1 MKHLKKRLIGSIVI
15 LLVFTGVLG
24 IALFHTYQAINQSR
38 YSKEGLADIRA
49 IQKTAHKALDLYRQ
63 ASESIDH
70 TYRAK
75 VELSAATYRNDPDS
89 EFARKPSLL
98 PGGAVIRVE
107 GGKVTVPDGF
117 PGDLKLNAGMFAE
130 LSGIAT
136 YIPDD
141 AAQQSGVIAAA
152 NGETPGNRLTYYVY
166 YSQIDEPFYYIEWKD
181 RDLIR
186 QEKLSCFDV
195 YESLGGIEKIYN
207 ANFVLFDVSGIEK
220 AGPNCKYSSR
230 DMKPYVDEM
239 EKKAAELLK
248 SNEAGFDPE
257 TPRMV
262 ELGGVSYRLY
272 VQQNDAL
279 QVVIAYLFPLAQNNS
294 AVTEQTVFLMA
305 VFLFIC
311 AVYLVWF
318 LSVVWVVRNHS
329 LNDRQKIEFR
339 PKRIKRVSRAF
350 VILGG
355 LVILAAAILG
365 QCLFRLYDKYEQVGD
380 TINLLYQKIDEYE
393 IQKNA
398 AKETKR
404 KAYEECAES
413 IAELLGDHPHL
424 RTPEQLQ
431 AYCDILGTDYLM
443 LFDKDGRETVT
454 NSEYRGLSL
463 STDPADSSHDFRRLL
478 AGVPVISHDVEPE
491 PLSGIERMMV
501 GARITMKDEAEGPYQ
516 AILMAIPV
524 SRIAE
529 SDPQTASDIMTEMAT
544 DSMLI
549 FSMDPQSQKITAS
562 SRKEMIGENAVR
574 VGISPSCIRDD
585 LMDFVRI
592 NGVQY
597 YCEAQKG
604 NDGQLYFCAAEK
616 DGMYSNVQLYAVIC
630 CGISML
636 FMLMIALYSV
646 KGYEKDFMSS
656 PDSGDKL
663 RDMTNEIDVANGRRK
678 WSVDPSKRW
687 LPAFTDYGNRTPI
700 RNALITVQ
708 GIFAFGALMTTVLLV
723 APSSGKR
730 MTLFAYI
737 FSDQWARGVNLFAVT
752 SIVILLL
759 EVVAVLIL
767 LKLIVQVISMICG
780 TRGETICRLILN
792 LMNYIA
798 VIVFLFFALQYIGID
813 VTTLLA
819 SLGLLTFAIS
829 LGAKDLVTDM
839 LAGISI
845 IFEGNFQVGDIIE
858 VNGYWGRVLEI
869 GVQTTKLEGL
879 GGNIKIIGNRD
890 INNVVNKTRMNSWYA
905 LEIGVPSEQIK
916 EVEEML
922 LKGFPDIG
930 ATIPEIVSGP
940 YYKGIE
946 SFTSSAGKGVLR
958 ILITAE
964 CNEND
969 YRHVKHKL
977 NHAIAVL
984 FDEHNIPIM

>member
-1 MKHLKKRLIGSIVI
+1 
-15 LLVFTGVLG
+15 
-24 IALFHTYQAINQSR
+24 
-38 YSKEGLADIRA
+38 
-49 IQKTAHKALDLYRQ
+49 
-63 ASESIDH
+63 
-70 TYRAK
+70 
-75 VELSAATYRNDPDS
+75 
-89 EFARKPSLL
+89 
-98 PGGAVIRVE
+98 
-107 GGKVTVPDGF
+107 
-117 PGDLKLNAGMFAE
+117 
-130 LSGIAT
+130 
-136 YIPDD
+136 
-141 AAQQSGVIAAA
+141 
-152 NGETPGNRLTYYVY
+152 
-166 YSQIDEPFYYIEWKD
+166 
-181 RDLIR
+181 
-186 QEKLSCFDV
+186 
-195 YESLGGIEKIYN
+195 
-207 ANFVLFDVSGIEK
+207 
-220 AGPNCKYSSR
+220 
-230 DMKPYVDEM
+230 
-239 EKKAAELLK
+239 
-248 SNEAGFDPE
+248 
-257 TPRMV
+257 
-262 ELGGVSYRLY
+262 
-272 VQQNDAL
+272 
-279 QVVIAYLFPLAQNNS
+279 
-294 AVTEQTVFLMA
+294 
-305 VFLFIC
+305 
-311 AVYLVWF
+311 
-318 LSVVWVVRNHS
+318 
-329 LNDRQKIEFR
+329 
-339 PKRIKRVSRAF
+339 
-350 VILGG
+350 
-355 LVILAAAILG
+355 
-365 QCLFRLYDKYEQVGD
+365 
-380 TINLLYQKIDEYE
+380 
-393 IQKNA
+393 
-398 AKETKR
+398 
-404 KAYEECAES
+404 
-413 IAELLGDHPHL
+413 
-424 RTPEQLQ
+424 
-431 AYCDILGTDYLM
+431 
-443 LFDKDGRETVT
+443 
-454 NSEYRGLSL
+454 
-463 STDPADSSHDFRRLL
+463 
-478 AGVPVISHDVEPE
+478 
-491 PLSGIERMMV
+491 
-501 GARITMKDEAEGPYQ
+501 
-516 AILMAIPV
+516 
-524 SRIAE
+524 
-529 SDPQTASDIMTEMAT
+529 
-544 DSMLI
+544 
-549 FSMDPQSQKITAS
+549 
-562 SRKEMIGENAVR
+562 MIGEDAVR
-574 VGISPSCIRDD
+574 VGISPACIRDD
-585 LMDFVRI
+585 LMDFVMI

-616 DGMYSNVQLYAVIC
+616 DGMYSNVKLYAVIC

-687 LPAFTDYGNRTPI
+687 LPAFSDYGDRTPI
-700 RNALITVQ
+700 RNALIAVQ
-708 GIFAFGALMTTVLLV
+708 IILAFGALMTGVLLF
-723 APSSGKR
+723 APVSEKVYG
-730 MTLFAYI
+730 
-737 FSDQWARGVNLFAVT
+737 
-752 SIVILLL
+752 IVILLL